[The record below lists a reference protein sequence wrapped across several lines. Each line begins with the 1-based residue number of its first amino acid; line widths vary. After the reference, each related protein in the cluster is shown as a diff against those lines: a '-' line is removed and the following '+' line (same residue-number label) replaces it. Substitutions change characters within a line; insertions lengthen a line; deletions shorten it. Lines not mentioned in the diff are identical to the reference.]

1 MDQITCY
8 HMAFPS
14 AVFFVFLVLLLRRYL
29 YLDHN
34 IQIGRTQP
42 AAVEG
47 LQYDER
53 SDNDKNIAGI
63 VKQPINY
70 YTN

>member
-8 HMAFPS
+8 HLAFLS
-14 AVFFVFLVLLLRRYL
+14 VFFVFLVLLLRRYL
-29 YLDHN
+29 NLDHN
-34 IQIGRTQP
+34 IQIGRTQH
-42 AAVEG
+42 AAVGG

-53 SDNDKNIAGI
+53 SDNDENIAGI

>member
-1 MDQITCY
+1 
-8 HMAFPS
+8 MAFLS
-14 AVFFVFLVLLLRRYL
+14 VFFLFLVFLLRRYL
-29 YLDHN
+29 YLGHN

-42 AAVEG
+42 AAVGG

-63 VKQPINY
+63 VKKPIDY

>member
-8 HMAFPS
+8 YMAFLS
-14 AVFFVFLVLLLRRYL
+14 ALSVFLVLLLRRYSN
-29 YLDHN
+29 LDYN

-42 AAVEG
+42 AAVGG

-63 VKQPINY
+63 VKKPINY